1 MPFEPSQV
9 PAEVEE
15 ISVAAVA
22 VVEEIGGQDP
32 DEMAD
37 PLGHEGEHV
46 DIPYAQFALATGG
59 QLAAAFGIYY
69 WIAPQMFRSE
79 FASIGSLLLWT
90 FLIGLP
96 LSLFEY
102 LYHRYLLHSAV
113 FPFISSMM
121 RAHVT
126 HHGLTN
132 VKAAVKAKEP
142 EALAPVKSEY
152 AIVEK
157 HQEES
162 MMFPLYSISIF
173 YSVFLLLIAAPLK
186 LLVPGAPIIAGTII
200 AATLAYSIYEVWH
213 QILHLPFHSFWKPLM
228 QHRTFGKIVSRIYGF
243 HLMHHWRPTSN
254 LAVVGFWGLALW
266 DHVFRTHKRPER
278 MPLDKNFVNYYDGS
292 LPKPLWPITLLDKW
306 QGGMM
311 RWSRKTDSYLARV
324 FLRRKTN
331 S

>member
-9 PAEVEE
+9 PAEVEATP
-15 ISVAAVA
+15 VAAVA
-22 VVEEIGGQDP
+22 VVDELRAEEPVEI
-32 DEMAD
+32 AD

-46 DIPYAQFALATGG
+46 DIPYATFFLATGG
-59 QLAAAFGIYY
+59 QLALWLGAYF
-69 WIAPQMFRSE
+69 WIAPTLFKSE
-79 FASIGSLLLWT
+79 FASIGSLVLCT
-90 FLIGLP
+90 FLIGVP

-113 FPFISSMM
+113 FPFMSSMM

-142 EALAPVKSEY
+142 DALAPVKSEY
-152 AIVEK
+152 AIVDK

-173 YSVFLLLIAAPLK
+173 YAIFLLLIAAPLK
-186 LLVPGAPIIAGTII
+186 LMLPGAPIIAATIFTS
-200 AATLAYSIYEVWH
+200 TLAYTIYEVWH
-213 QILHLPFHSFWKPLM
+213 QILHLPFHKFWKPLM
-228 QHRTFGKIVSRIYGF
+228 QNRIYGKVVSRIYGF

-254 LAVVGFWGLALW
+254 LAVVGFWGFAAW
-266 DHVFRTHKRPER
+266 DYLFNTHKRPER

-292 LPKPLWPITLLDKW
+292 LPKPRWPITTLDKW

-311 RWSRKTDSYLARV
+311 RWSRKTDNFLARV

-331 S
+331 